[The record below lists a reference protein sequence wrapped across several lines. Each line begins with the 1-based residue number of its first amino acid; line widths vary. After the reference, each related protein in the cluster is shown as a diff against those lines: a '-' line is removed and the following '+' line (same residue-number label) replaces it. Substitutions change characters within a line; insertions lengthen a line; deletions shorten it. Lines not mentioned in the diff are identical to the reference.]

1 MQLFFEC
8 LISSLWLP
16 IALNNF
22 LTMKI
27 GKKRRLLCGCLICV
41 VMLISCTIE
50 NEITLVID
58 FLLFVGIVYV
68 TIRCSWVNF
77 IYIPISYVLVVVC
90 NYLVEVLFISIGNF
104 ETEQILKQMP
114 YVFYLYLV
122 ITILVAI
129 SSLFLGKVLKYAQNL
144 LGSKAPKEMLCLI
157 GVNIILCT
165 IIFLINGWAA
175 RQAGYSETILWTNFI
190 LFITYAVLTMII
202 SLILFKVF
210 QKREEME
217 HQKKQYESLQEYT
230 EQIET
235 MYTNLRTFKHDYVNI
250 LVSLSGYFELKDYE
264 GMEKYFNENILPT
277 NQQLNRENYRL
288 SQLSNIKEQA
298 LKGLLSSKL
307 IYAHEIGIDVYIDI
321 MDEIDRIH
329 MNMIDLTRIM
339 GIYLDNAI
347 EAAQECE
354 KKEIKLNIIKGEKSV
369 TFIIVNTFVNQG
381 DSLQQI
387 EQYAYST
394 KGKNR
399 GIGLHNVN
407 QLVNKY
413 ENVFKETEMERG
425 YFIQKLRI
433 EER

>member
-1 MQLFFEC
+1 MGSFCEIFFG
-8 LISSLWLP
+8 SLWMP
-16 IALNNF
+16 IALNGLFVKKITLKKRIICILCCFGIMLFSGF
-22 LTMKI
+22 LT
-27 GKKRRLLCGCLICV
+27 V
-41 VMLISCTIE
+41 D
-50 NEITLVID
+50 EITLVLDFILLSIVFLVTMKCAWTQLINIPIAYILVVLCNYIVD
-58 FLLFVGIVYV
+58 FLCITVFRIEYNQ
-68 TIRCSWVNF
+68 T
-77 IYIPISYVLVVVC
+77 
-90 NYLVEVLFISIGNF
+90 
-104 ETEQILKQMP
+104 MP
-114 YVFYLYLV
+114 YVLYV
-122 ITILVAI
+122 DVFITILVLVFSI
-129 SSLFLGKVLKYAQNL
+129 ILGRLLLRFSILFDEIQAKR
-144 LGSKAPKEMLCLI
+144 EMACLI
-157 GVNIILCT
+157 SGNVILCM
-165 IIFLINGWAA
+165 IVFLVNGWVA
-175 RQAGYSETILWTNFI
+175 RKSNYPDGVTQTNLI
-190 LFITYAVLTMII
+190 LFGTYAVFTIGI
-202 SLILFKVF
+202 SLTIFKVF

-250 LVSLSGYFELKDYE
+250 LVSLSGYFESKDYE